1 MRAPFRVA
9 LIGLGNVG
17 GALARRLVEDA
28 DRITLAAG
36 RPIALEGIAVAH
48 PEGRRALAPLR
59 PAVQLLAQPQL
70 DAIVEVMGGIEPA
83 STYISTA
90 LQAGRQV
97 ITANKQLVAAQGP
110 PLACLGPLRFEA
122 SVASAIPIVE
132 TLADALG
139 ADRIGSI
146 MGILNGTTNS
156 MLAAMGGGAS
166 YADALADAQ
175 RRGLA
180 EADPSAD
187 VDAHD
192 PAAKLA
198 ILAMLAF
205 RRRIEPSQIERV
217 GIGGLDQT
225 ELLGARQRGFVVKL
239 IAAAT
244 VSNGVSIEA
253 DVRPRLIPND
263 APMARVAGAMNAIA
277 VEAAHAGT
285 LTLQGPG
292 AGPDAAASAVL
303 ADLVRAARD
312 MPASAGALLASLAD
326 QPVATITPL
335 GLQTPFPAV
344 PGSWTIHV
352 GLADPRPGQIPSA
365 AGADGP

>member
-9 LIGLGNVG
+9 LFGLGNVG

-28 DRITLAAG
+28 DRITMAAG

-48 PEGRRALAPLR
+48 PEGRRAPAPLR
-59 PAVQLLAQPQL
+59 PAAPLLAQPQL
-70 DAIVEVMGGIEPA
+70 DAIVEVMGGLEPA
-83 STYISTA
+83 STYIRSA

-110 PLACLGPLRFEA
+110 ALACLGPLRFVA
-122 SVASAIPIVE
+122 SVASAIPIIE
-132 TLADALG
+132 TLADTLS

-146 MGILNGTTNS
+146 TGILNGTTNS
-156 MLAAMGGGAS
+156 ILAAMGGGAS

-198 ILAMLAF
+198 ILGMLGF
-205 RRRIEPSQIERV
+205 GRRIDPTQIERV
-217 GIGGLDQT
+217 GIRGLDQRQ
-225 ELLGARQRGFVVKL
+225 LVAARERGFVVKL
-239 IAAAT
+239 IAAASMT
-244 VSNGVSIEA
+244 GPGIEA
-253 DVRPRLIPND
+253 DVRPRLIPDD
-263 APMARVAGAMNAIA
+263 APLARVAGAMNAIS
-277 VEAAHAGT
+277 VDAAYAGT
-285 LTLQGPG
+285 LVLQGPG

-303 ADLVRAARD
+303 ADLIRAARGT
-312 MPASAGALLASLAD
+312 PASAGALLASLAD

-344 PGSWTIHV
+344 P
-352 GLADPRPGQIPSA
+352 
-365 AGADGP
+365 

>member
-1 MRAPFRVA
+1 
-9 LIGLGNVG
+9 
-17 GALARRLVEDA
+17 
-28 DRITLAAG
+28 
-36 RPIALEGIAVAH
+36 
-48 PEGRRALAPLR
+48 
-59 PAVQLLAQPQL
+59 
-70 DAIVEVMGGIEPA
+70 MGGLEPA
-83 STYISTA
+83 ATYISTA

-110 PLACLGPLRFEA
+110 SLARLGPLRFEA

-132 TLADALG
+132 TLADTLG

-156 MLAAMGGGAS
+156 ILAAMGGGAS

-180 EADPSAD
+180 EADPGAD

-205 RRRIEPSQIERV
+205 RRRIDPSQIERV
-217 GIGGLDQT
+217 GIRDVGPDQIENGRRRGLVI
-225 ELLGARQRGFVVKL
+225 RL

-244 VSNGVSIEA
+244 THESAGIQA
-253 DVRPRLIPND
+253 DVRPRLVPID
-263 APMARVAGAMNAIA
+263 APMAQVDGAMNAIA
-277 VEAAHAGT
+277 VDAEYAG
-285 LTLQGPG
+285 LLLFEGPG

-303 ADLVRAARD
+303 ADLIRAAKD
-312 MPASAGALLASLAD
+312 VPASAGSLLATLAD
-326 QPVATITPL
+326 ASPATVVPL
-335 GLQTPFPAV
+335 GPA
-344 PGSWTIHV
+344 
-352 GLADPRPGQIPSA
+352 AQYRA
-365 AGADGP
+365 AS

>member
-1 MRAPFRVA
+1 MRASYRV
-9 LIGLGNVG
+9 GLLGMGHVG

-28 DRITLAAG
+28 DRITMAAG
-36 RPIALEGIAVAH
+36 RPIALEAIAVAH
-48 PEGRRALAPLR
+48 AEGRHAPAPLLPADRLLER
-59 PAVQLLAQPQL
+59 PL
-70 DAIVEVMGGIEPA
+70 DAIVELIGGLEPA
-83 STYISTA
+83 HTYISTA

-97 ITANKQLVAAQGP
+97 VTANKQLIAAKGPSLARQGS
-110 PLACLGPLRFEA
+110 LRFEA

-132 TLADALG
+132 TLADTLG

-156 MLAAMGGGAS
+156 ILAAMAGGAT

-205 RRRIEPSQIERV
+205 RRRVDSSQIERV
-217 GIGGLDQT
+217 GIRGV
-225 ELLGARQRGFVVKL
+225 EPALLEEGRRQGFVIKL

-244 VSNGVSIEA
+244 ARDGAGIEA
-253 DVRPRLIPND
+253 DVRPRRVPVD
-263 APMARVAGAMNAIA
+263 APMARVNGAMNAITLDA
-277 VEAAHAGT
+277 EYAGS
-285 LTLQGPG
+285 LVFEGPG

-303 ADLVRAARD
+303 ADLIRAAKD
-312 MPASAGALLASLAD
+312 VPASAGSLLATLANK
-326 QPVATITPL
+326 PVATIAPL
-335 GLQTPFPAV
+335 GSQSPYPAA
-344 PGSWTIHV
+344 S
-352 GLADPRPGQIPSA
+352 
-365 AGADGP
+365 

>member
-1 MRAPFRVA
+1 MRAPYRVGV
-9 LIGLGNVG
+9 LGLGNVG
-17 GALARRLVEDA
+17 GALARRLVDDA
-28 DRITLAAG
+28 DRITTAAG

-48 PEGRRALAPLR
+48 PEGRRAPAPLL
-59 PAVQLLAQPQL
+59 PAAELLAEPHL
-70 DAIVEVMGGIEPA
+70 DAIVEVMGGLEPA
-83 STYISTA
+83 HTYISMA
-90 LQAGRQV
+90 LEAGRQV
-97 ITANKQLVAAQGP
+97 ITANKQLIAAQGP

-139 ADRIGSI
+139 ADRISSI

-156 MLAAMGGGAS
+156 ILAAMDGGAS

-205 RRRIEPSQIERV
+205 RRRIDASHIERV
-217 GIGGLDQT
+217 GIRSLGSA
-225 ELLGARQRGFVVKL
+225 ELAAARQRGFVIKL
-239 IAAAT
+239 IAAAIT
-244 VSNGVSIEA
+244 HDGTAIEA
-253 DVRPRLIPND
+253 DVRPRLVPQD
-263 APMARVAGAMNAIA
+263 AAMAGVDGAMNAIA
-277 VEAAHAGT
+277 LDAQYAGS
-285 LTLQGPG
+285 LVLQGPG

-303 ADLVRAARD
+303 ADLVRAAKD
-312 MPASAGALLASLAD
+312 APASAGTLLAGLAD
-326 QPVATITPL
+326 QPAATVAPL
-335 GLQTPFPAV
+335 GLKNPYPAA
-344 PGSWTIHV
+344 S
-352 GLADPRPGQIPSA
+352 
-365 AGADGP
+365 

>member
-1 MRAPFRVA
+1 MF
-9 LIGLGNVG
+9 GLGNVG
-17 GALARRLVEDA
+17 GALERRLVEDA
-28 DRITLAAG
+28 DRVTSAAG

-48 PEGRRALAPLR
+48 PEGRRATAPLL
-59 PAVQLLAQPQL
+59 PPEQLLAQPQV
-70 DAIVEVMGGIEPA
+70 DAIVEVMGGLEPA
-83 STYISTA
+83 STYIRAA
-90 LQAGRQV
+90 LRAGRQV

-110 PLACLGPLRFEA
+110 SLACLGPLRFEA

-132 TLADALG
+132 TLADALA
-139 ADRIGSI
+139 ADRIGSM

-205 RRRIEPSQIERV
+205 RRRIDPSQIERV
-217 GIGGLDQT
+217 GIRDVGPDQIENGRRRGL
-225 ELLGARQRGFVVKL
+225 VIKL

-244 VSNGVSIEA
+244 TQNGASIEA
-253 DVRPRLIPND
+253 DVRPRLVPID
-263 APMARVAGAMNAIA
+263 APMARVHGAMNAIA
-277 VEAAHAGT
+277 VDAEYAGS
-285 LTLQGPG
+285 LLFQGPG

-303 ADLVRAARD
+303 ADLIRAAKD
-312 MPASAGALLASLAD
+312 VPASAGLLLASLAD
-326 QPVATITPL
+326 ASPATVLPL
-335 GLQTPFPAV
+335 GHTAQYPAA
-344 PGSWTIHV
+344 S
-352 GLADPRPGQIPSA
+352 
-365 AGADGP
+365 

>member
-146 MGILNGTTNS
+146 MGI
-156 MLAAMGGGAS
+156 
-166 YADALADAQ
+166 
-175 RRGLA
+175 
-180 EADPSAD
+180 
-187 VDAHD
+187 HD
-192 PAAKLA
+192 
-198 ILAMLAF
+198 
-205 RRRIEPSQIERV
+205 
-217 GIGGLDQT
+217 
-225 ELLGARQRGFVVKL
+225 GAR
-239 IAAAT
+239 
-244 VSNGVSIEA
+244 IEA
-253 DVRPRLIPND
+253 DIRPRLVPAD
-263 APMARVAGAMNAIA
+263 APMARVHGAMNAIA
-277 VEAAHAGT
+277 LDAEYAGS
-285 LTLQGPG
+285 LIFEGPG

-303 ADLVRAARD
+303 ADLIRAAKGV
-312 MPASAGALLASLAD
+312 PASAGSLLATLAD
-326 QPVATITPL
+326 TSPVTVVPL
-335 GLQTPFPAV
+335 GPTAPYPA
-344 PGSWTIHV
+344 
-352 GLADPRPGQIPSA
+352 A
-365 AGADGP
+365 